1 MIEKRVNTIMFTI
14 IALLLINCGGDDKP
28 LAERVLDHENNLK
41 TISDSI
47 RTATMKIDSLLIKK

>member
-1 MIEKRVNTIMFTI
+1 MFTI

-28 LAERVLDHENNLK
+28 LPERVLEHENNLK
-41 TISDSI
+41 AISDSI